1 MPPPSHRTLLPRLKK
16 ELRLQR
22 GVWKTKV
29 QAIILSRNRSLPY
42 SLLNMA
48 HWNFKESL
56 KFSIRHKQSSLLHL
70 LCIVVWQMN
79 DAAVIIILSH
89 QECWELLRVVGFVEI
104 ERVIARDPTTRIRAG
119 GGKNQV
125 VEKKSR
131 SASNRTVV
139 DNLVKS
145 KLKIHFWSSRG

>member
-89 QECWELLRVVGFVEI
+89 QECWIRGNW
-104 ERVIARDPTTRIRAG
+104 VIARDPTTGIRAG